1 MSSKPIQPLKKI
13 TDSDRQISDKPQRR
27 SFSWEYK
34 KDILE
39 QIEAVRGERGAIGKI
54 LRREGLYASQ
64 VASWREEAI
73 KRASGEYVQP
83 KRGRKTDPTRSYRLK
98 IAKLEKQVAKLE
110 RENNIQKTIIDFQ
123 KKLADYL
130 ENEDETSSPD

>member
-1 MSSKPIQPLKKI
+1 LSSKPIRPLK
-13 TDSDRQISDKPQRR
+13 TVSDSDRQISDKPQRR

-39 QIEAVRGERGAIGKI
+39 QIETVRGERGAIGKI

-73 KRASGEYVQP
+73 KRASGDYAQP
-83 KRGRKTDPTRSYRLK
+83 KRGRKADPTRSYRLK

-130 ENEDETSSPD
+130 ENEDETSCPD